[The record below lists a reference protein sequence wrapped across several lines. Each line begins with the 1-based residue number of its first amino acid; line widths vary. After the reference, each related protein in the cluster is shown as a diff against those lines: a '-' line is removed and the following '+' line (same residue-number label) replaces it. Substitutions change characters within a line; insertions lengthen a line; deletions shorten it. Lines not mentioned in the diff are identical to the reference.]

1 MQLALQGDVDA
12 QLDQAH
18 QWDDSPLPAALRT
31 RLKRAWQ
38 QVGFLTAHI
47 QTLEAERRALLRRR
61 EDPVIA
67 QVRQLFTLRGI
78 GVNSAWL
85 YVMEFSHSTD
95 FSAYVSRE

>member
-1 MQLALQGDVDA
+1 VQLALQGDVDA
-12 QLDQAH
+12 QLDQVH
-18 QWDDSPLPAALRT
+18 QWDGTPLPSALRT

-61 EDPVIA
+61 KDPGIA

-78 GVNSAWL
+78 GINSAWL
-85 YVMEFSHSTD
+85 YVMAFFAWRD
-95 FSAYVSRE
+95 FRCCIRKP